1 MWDMRIGRKKKSN
14 PKGENSPN
22 CFQVSSSDASW
33 DWTIHNALWNPEGSH
48 CHVKHIAMETW
59 KSGQLGLPRIIWE
72 GFREEVTF

>member
-1 MWDMRIGRKKKSN
+1 MWDMRIEKKKKCI

-33 DWTIHNALWNPEGSH
+33 DWTIHTALWNPEGSH
-48 CHVKHIAMETW
+48 CHVKHIAMETQ
-59 KSGQLGLPRIIWE
+59 KGRIIWE